1 VKTKRKRLPYLTY
14 LLIAVN
20 LIIFGI
26 EIKLGGSTDLNVLE
40 QLGGLVPERVL
51 AGEWWRVINANFLHY
66 GWLHIGTNML
76 ALYVLGRLIE
86 LSKGIV
92 FFLTVY
98 FVSGIGSMTTFVL
111 FAAQTNNLNVLVIGA
126 SAAIMGLVGTILAIS
141 IQLWLRHRN
150 ALTTKNLGQVI
161 LIIIL
166 QFVFDNLVPQV
177 SFQSHLFGLTI
188 GLALSSFLLFSQK
201 VKIN

>member
-14 LLIAVN
+14 LLIAIN

-51 AGEWWRVINANFLHY
+51 SGEWWRVINANFLHY

-86 LSKGIV
+86 LSKGII

-98 FVSGIGSMTTFVL
+98 FVSGIGSMTTFAL
-111 FAAQTNNLNVLVIGA
+111 LAAQTNNLNVLVIGA

-177 SFQSHLFGLTI
+177 SFQSHVFGLTI
-188 GLALSSFLLFSQK
+188 GLALSSLLLFSQK

>member
-1 VKTKRKRLPYLTY
+1 MKTKRKKLPYLTY

-86 LSKGIV
+86 LSKGII

-98 FVSGIGSMTTFVL
+98 FVSGIGSMTTFAL
-111 FAAQTNNLNVLVIGA
+111 LAAQTDNLNVLVIGA

-161 LIIIL
+161 LIIML
-166 QFVFDNLVPQV
+166 QFIFDNLVPQV

-188 GLALSSFLLFSQK
+188 GLALSSLLLFSQK
-201 VKIN
+201 FKIN

>member
-1 VKTKRKRLPYLTY
+1 VKTKRKKLPYLTY

-86 LSKGIV
+86 LSKGII

-98 FVSGIGSMTTFVL
+98 FVSGIGSMTTFAL
-111 FAAQTNNLNVLVIGA
+111 LAAQTDNLNVLVIGA

-161 LIIIL
+161 LIIML
-166 QFVFDNLVPQV
+166 QFIFDNLVPQV

-188 GLALSSFLLFSQK
+188 GLALSSLLLFSQK
-201 VKIN
+201 FKIN